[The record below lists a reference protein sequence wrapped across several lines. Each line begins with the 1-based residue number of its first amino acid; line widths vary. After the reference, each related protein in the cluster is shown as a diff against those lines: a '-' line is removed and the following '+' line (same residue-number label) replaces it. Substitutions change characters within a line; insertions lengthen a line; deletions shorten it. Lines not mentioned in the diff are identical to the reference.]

1 MARNIPSL
9 FSLTENRLYD
19 LGVRSTNLEQY
30 NYPEQLVERYEE
42 FSRERAALPIQA
54 RARPLRSPKVIILR
68 ILNRIERRRQ
78 EMGLPRFY
86 GEYKILNYNLT
97 TEEGTI
103 ITREL
108 NKLDIQDFMYQSFWW
123 KLVRHGIQSFLP
135 QFGFTMPATMPQAMR
150 NRAINNQRLYR
161 IISKFFDIDHYVING
176 IINPRDIGARYIRQN
191 WEAFDNR
198 IGDEEIMIGTATIGA
213 ALTLWN
219 LGYGRLGV
227 ILPGPLQ
234 PGQVMFG
241 RRR

>member
-9 FSLTENRLYD
+9 FSLTGNTLYN
-19 LGVRSTNLEQY
+19 LGVRPPNLRQNY
-30 NYPEQLVERYEE
+30 YPEQLVERYED
-42 FSRERAALPIQA
+42 FARERAALPIQDFERRRNSA
-54 RARPLRSPKVIILR
+54 KVLILR
-68 ILNRIERRRQ
+68 ILNRIERRRRA
-78 EMGLPRFY
+78 MGLPHFY
-86 GEYKILNYNLT
+86 GENKFLNYDLR

-108 NKLDIQDFMYQSFWW
+108 DKLNIQDFMYQSFFW
-123 KLVRHGIQSFLP
+123 KLVKHGIQSFLP
-135 QFGFTMPATMPQAMR
+135 QFGFTLPATGAQEIE
-150 NRAINNQRLYR
+150 NRATNNRRLVN
-161 IISKFFDIDHYVING
+161 IISKFLDIDEYVIRG
-176 IINPRDIGARYIRQN
+176 IINPRDLGARYIRQN
-191 WEAFDNR
+191 WEAFLDR
-198 IGDEEIMIGTATIGA
+198 IGDAEIMIGNAAGA